1 MRRTAITLLAGFAL
15 VGCGGSD
22 AKIGEA
28 KSAGIP
34 LSIPNQSPDAKLSA
48 KGNAQS
54 IDQYSSPVKQLLQR
68 ANTAVISGLNG
79 VAIESLSQAIGITPE
94 DATLFRM
101 RADVYSLQGEN
112 ANARADFSTAVR
124 LSPNDADLYNFR
136 GYFLMGQ
143 GLGAEARADFDKAI
157 SINPKHGAAL
167 NNRGLLALGGK
178 DYKTAVADFSLAIEA
193 DRNLSDAWNN
203 RGFAQMKLN
212 ELDKAMADIKQALH
226 IKEDYVTAWNNS
238 GLVAMQQE
246 KFADAEKSFA
256 RAMELDPMDARWV
269 NHHRAALIKQNRFA
283 EAQTD
288 ASKIEWLNQ
297 LTNLTQVAGRN
308 ARDPRAWIVR
318 GQHLMDG
325 QQFKAAMQDFNRA
338 LTVSPGNAQALF
350 DRAVAWVRIG
360 DHQKA
365 MLDCDE
371 SIVANPSLEAYSL
384 RGDLWLRLENLDL
397 AIADFESAKRFDEQV
412 AVAYAQRAE
421 KQRAAGATS
430 EADADQARANE
441 IREAMIEK
449 PAAARDTS
457 TAEGFNPDSSV
468 Q

>member
-1 MRRTAITLLAGFAL
+1 MRRAAISLLASVAL

-22 AKIGEA
+22 TKNSEA
-28 KSAGIP
+28 KTAGIP
-34 LSIPNQSPDAKLSA
+34 LSIPNPTAPAASTSA
-48 KGNAQS
+48 TPT
-54 IDQYSSPVKQLLQR
+54 IDQYSAAVKQLIQK
-68 ANTAVISGLNG
+68 ANTAVMSGRNG
-79 VAIESLSQAIGITPE
+79 MAIESLSQAIGITPE

-124 LSPNDADLYNFR
+124 LAPQDPDLYNFR

-143 GLGAEARADFDKAI
+143 GLGADARADFDKAI
-157 SINPKHGAAL
+157 SINPKHAAAL
-167 NNRGLLALGGK
+167 NNRGLLSLAGQ
-178 DYKTAVADFSLAIEA
+178 DYKTAVADFSLAIDA
-193 DRNLSDAWNN
+193 DRSLSDAWNN
-203 RGFAQMKLN
+203 RGFAHMKLN

-226 IKEDYVTAWNNS
+226 LKEDYVTAWNNC

-269 NHHRAALIKQNRFA
+269 NHHRTALIKQNRFA
-283 EAQTD
+283 EAQQD
-288 ASKIEWLNQ
+288 ASKIEWINQ
-297 LTNLTQVAGRN
+297 LSRLTQVAGRN

-325 QQFKAAMQDFNRA
+325 QQFNAAIQDFNRA
-338 LTVSPGNAQALF
+338 LSVSPGNAQALF
-350 DRAVAWVRIG
+350 DRAVAWVKMG
-360 DHQKA
+360 DFQKA

-412 AVAYAQRAE
+412 AVAYEQRAE
-421 KQRAAGATS
+421 KQREAGATA
-430 EADADQARANE
+430 EADADKARAAE

-449 PAAARDTS
+449 PKEAADTT

>member
-15 VGCGGSD
+15 VGCGGSE
-22 AKIGEA
+22 AKNGEA

-34 LSIPNQSPDAKLSA
+34 LSISNPSAPAKSA
-48 KGNAQS
+48 TATPT
-54 IDQYSSPVKQLLQR
+54 IDQYTETVKQLLQK
-68 ANTAVISGLNG
+68 ANAAVVSGRNG
-79 VAIESLSQAIGITPE
+79 IAIESLSQAIGITPE
-94 DATLFRM
+94 DASLFRM
-101 RADVYSLQGEN
+101 RADVYSMLGEN

-124 LSPNDADLYNFR
+124 LSPGDADLYNYR

-143 GLGAEARADFDKAI
+143 GLGADARADFDKAI
-157 SINPKHGAAL
+157 SINPKHSAAL
-167 NNRGLLALGGK
+167 NNRGLLSLAGK
-178 DYKTAVADFSLAIEA
+178 DYKAAVADFSLAIDA

-212 ELDKAMADIKQALH
+212 ELDKAMSDIKQALH
-226 IKEDYVTAWNNS
+226 IKEDYVTAWNNC

-269 NHHRAALIKQNRFA
+269 NHHRTALIKQNRFA
-283 EAQTD
+283 EAQKD
-288 ASKIEWLNQ
+288 ASRIEWLNQ
-297 LTNLTQVAGRN
+297 LGNLTQVAGRN
-308 ARDPRAWIVR
+308 VRDPRAWIVR

-325 QQFKAAMQDFNRA
+325 QEFNAAIQDFNRA
-338 LTVSPGNAQALF
+338 LAVSPGNAQALF
-350 DRAVAWVRIG
+350 DRAVAWVKMG
-360 DHQKA
+360 DYQKA

-412 AVAYAQRAE
+412 AVAYEQRAE
-421 KQRAAGATS
+421 KQRQAGAAA

-449 PAAARDTS
+449 PAAARDNS
-457 TAEGFNPDSSV
+457 VAEGFNPDSSV

>member
-1 MRRTAITLLAGFAL
+1 MRRAAISLLASVAL

-22 AKIGEA
+22 TKNSEA
-28 KSAGIP
+28 KTAGIQ
-34 LSIPNQSPDAKLSA
+34 LSIPNPTAPAASTSA
-48 KGNAQS
+48 TPT
-54 IDQYSSPVKQLLQR
+54 IDQYSAAVKQLIQK
-68 ANTAVISGLNG
+68 ANTAVMSGRNG
-79 VAIESLSQAIGITPE
+79 MAIESLSQAIGITPE

-124 LSPNDADLYNFR
+124 LAPQDPDLYNFR

-143 GLGAEARADFDKAI
+143 GLGADARADFDKAI
-157 SINPKHGAAL
+157 SINPKHAAAL
-167 NNRGLLALGGK
+167 NNRGLLSLAGQ
-178 DYKTAVADFSLAIEA
+178 DYKTAVADFSLAIDA
-193 DRNLSDAWNN
+193 DRSLSDAWNN
-203 RGFAQMKLN
+203 RGFAHMKLN

-226 IKEDYVTAWNNS
+226 LKEDYVTAWNNC

-246 KFADAEKSFA
+246 KFADAEKSFG

-269 NHHRAALIKQNRFA
+269 NHHRTALIKQNRFA
-283 EAQTD
+283 EAQQD
-288 ASKIEWLNQ
+288 ASKIEWINQ
-297 LTNLTQVAGRN
+297 LSRLTQVAGRN

-325 QQFKAAMQDFNRA
+325 QQFNAAIQDFNRA
-338 LTVSPGNAQALF
+338 LSVSPGNAQALF
-350 DRAVAWVRIG
+350 DRAVAWVKMG
-360 DHQKA
+360 DFQKA

-412 AVAYAQRAE
+412 AVAYEQRAE
-421 KQRAAGATS
+421 KQREAGATAES
-430 EADADQARANE
+430 EADQARAAE

-449 PAAARDTS
+449 PKEAADTT

>member
-15 VGCGGSD
+15 VGCGGS
-22 AKIGEA
+22 EA
-28 KSAGIP
+28 KNGAAKTAGIP
-34 LSIPNQSPDAKLSA
+34 LSIPNQSPAPASVKTTPT
-48 KGNAQS
+48 
-54 IDQYSSPVKQLLQR
+54 IDQYTSAVKQLIQK
-68 ANTAVISGLNG
+68 ANTAVLSGRNG
-79 VAIESLSQAIGITPE
+79 IAIESLSQAIGITPE

-101 RADVYSLQGEN
+101 RADVYSMLGEN

-124 LSPNDADLYNFR
+124 LAPNDPDLYNFR

-143 GLGAEARADFDKAI
+143 GLGAEARADFDKAVT
-157 SINPKHGAAL
+157 INPKHAAAL
-167 NNRGLLALGGK
+167 NNRGLLSLAGN
-178 DYKTAVADFSLAIEA
+178 DYQAAVTDFSLAIDA

-212 ELDKAMADIKQALH
+212 QPDKAMADIKQALH
-226 IKEDYVTAWNNS
+226 IKEDYVTAWNNC

-269 NHHRAALIKQNRFA
+269 NHHRTALIKQNRFA
-283 EAQTD
+283 EAQQD
-288 ASKIEWLNQ
+288 ANRIEWLNK

-325 QQFKAAMQDFNRA
+325 QQFNAAIQDFNRA
-338 LTVSPGNAQALF
+338 LAVSPGNAQALF
-350 DRAVAWVRIG
+350 DRAVAWVKLG
-360 DHQKA
+360 DDQKA

-371 SIVANPSLEAYSL
+371 SIVADPSLEAYSL

-412 AVAYAQRAE
+412 AVAYEKRAE
-421 KQRAAGATS
+421 KQRQAGATA
-430 EADADQARANE
+430 EADADLTKAKE

-449 PAAARDTS
+449 PAAARDTA
-457 TAEGFNPDSSV
+457 TAEGFNPDAPA

>member
-1 MRRTAITLLAGFAL
+1 MRRAAISLLASVAL

-22 AKIGEA
+22 TKNSEA

-34 LSIPNQSPDAKLSA
+34 LSIPNPTAPVASA
-48 KGNAQS
+48 SATPS
-54 IDQYSSPVKQLLQR
+54 IDQYSAAVKQLIQK
-68 ANTAVISGLNG
+68 ANTAVLSGRNG

-124 LSPNDADLYNFR
+124 LAPLDPDLYNFR

-143 GLGAEARADFDKAI
+143 GLGADARTDFDKAI
-157 SINPKHGAAL
+157 SINPKHAAAL
-167 NNRGLLALGGK
+167 NNRGLLSLAGK
-178 DYKTAVADFSLAIEA
+178 DYKAAVADFSLAIEA
-193 DRNLSDAWNN
+193 DRSLSDAWNN
-203 RGFAQMKLN
+203 RGFAHMKLN
-212 ELDKAMADIKQALH
+212 ELDKAMADIRQALH
-226 IKEDYVTAWNNS
+226 LKEDYVTAWNNC

-269 NHHRAALIKQNRFA
+269 NHHRTALIKQNRFA
-283 EAQTD
+283 EAQQD
-288 ASKIEWLNQ
+288 ASKIEWINQ
-297 LTNLTQVAGRN
+297 LAKLTQVAGRN

-325 QQFKAAMQDFNRA
+325 QQFNAAIQDFNRA
-338 LTVSPGNAQALF
+338 LSVSPGNAQALF
-350 DRAVAWVRIG
+350 DRAVAWVKMG
-360 DHQKA
+360 DYQKA

-412 AVAYAQRAE
+412 AAAYEQRAE
-421 KQRAAGATS
+421 KQRQAGATA
-430 EADADQARANE
+430 EADADQARAKE

-449 PAAARDTS
+449 PRAAADTS

>member
-1 MRRTAITLLAGFAL
+1 MRRAAISLLASVAL

-22 AKIGEA
+22 TKNSEA
-28 KSAGIP
+28 KTAGIQ
-34 LSIPNQSPDAKLSA
+34 LSIPNPTAPAASTSA
-48 KGNAQS
+48 TPT
-54 IDQYSSPVKQLLQR
+54 IDQYSAAVKQLIQK
-68 ANTAVISGLNG
+68 ANTAVMSGRNG
-79 VAIESLSQAIGITPE
+79 MAIESLSQAIGITPE

-124 LSPNDADLYNFR
+124 LAPQDPDLYNFR

-143 GLGAEARADFDKAI
+143 GLGADARADFDKAI
-157 SINPKHGAAL
+157 SINPKHAAAL
-167 NNRGLLALGGK
+167 NNRGLLSLAGQ
-178 DYKTAVADFSLAIEA
+178 DYKTAVADFSLAIDA
-193 DRNLSDAWNN
+193 DRSLSDAWNN
-203 RGFAQMKLN
+203 RGFAHMKLN

-226 IKEDYVTAWNNS
+226 LKEDYVTAWNNC

-269 NHHRAALIKQNRFA
+269 NHHRTALIKQNRFA
-283 EAQTD
+283 EAQQD
-288 ASKIEWLNQ
+288 ASKIEWINQ
-297 LTNLTQVAGRN
+297 LSRLTQVAGRN

-325 QQFKAAMQDFNRA
+325 QQFNAAIQDFNRA
-338 LTVSPGNAQALF
+338 LSVSPGNAQALF
-350 DRAVAWVRIG
+350 DRAVAWVKMG
-360 DHQKA
+360 DFQKA

-412 AVAYAQRAE
+412 AVAYEQRAE
-421 KQRAAGATS
+421 KQREAGATAES
-430 EADADQARANE
+430 EADQARAAE

-449 PAAARDTS
+449 PKEAADTT

>member
-1 MRRTAITLLAGFAL
+1 MRRAAISLLASVAL

-22 AKIGEA
+22 TKNSEA
-28 KSAGIP
+28 KTAGIQ
-34 LSIPNQSPDAKLSA
+34 LSIPNPTAPAASTSA
-48 KGNAQS
+48 TPT
-54 IDQYSSPVKQLLQR
+54 IDQYSAAVKQLIQK
-68 ANTAVISGLNG
+68 ANTAVMSGRNG
-79 VAIESLSQAIGITPE
+79 MAIESLSQAIGITPE

-124 LSPNDADLYNFR
+124 LAPQDPDLYNFR

-143 GLGAEARADFDKAI
+143 GLGADARADFDKAI
-157 SINPKHGAAL
+157 SINPKHAAAL
-167 NNRGLLALGGK
+167 NNRGLLSLAGQ
-178 DYKTAVADFSLAIEA
+178 DYKTAVADFSLAIDA
-193 DRNLSDAWNN
+193 DRSLSDAWNN
-203 RGFAQMKLN
+203 RGFAHMKLN

-226 IKEDYVTAWNNS
+226 LKEDYVTAWNNC

-269 NHHRAALIKQNRFA
+269 NHHRTALIKQNRFA
-283 EAQTD
+283 EAQQD
-288 ASKIEWLNQ
+288 ASKIEWINQ
-297 LTNLTQVAGRN
+297 LSRLTQVAGRN

-325 QQFKAAMQDFNRA
+325 QQFNAAIQDFNRA
-338 LTVSPGNAQALF
+338 LSVSPGNAQALF
-350 DRAVAWVRIG
+350 DRAVAWVKMG
-360 DHQKA
+360 DFQKA

-412 AVAYAQRAE
+412 AVAYEQRAE
-421 KQRAAGATS
+421 KQREAGATA
-430 EADADQARANE
+430 EADADKARAAE

-449 PAAARDTS
+449 PKEAADTT

>member
-15 VGCGGSD
+15 VGCGGSE
-22 AKIGEA
+22 AKNGEA
-28 KSAGIP
+28 KSVGIP
-34 LSIPNQSPDAKLSA
+34 LSIPNQSPDAKISPTA
-48 KGNAQS
+48 TPT
-54 IDQYSSPVKQLLQR
+54 IDQYTAAVSQLIQK
-68 ANTAVISGLNG
+68 ANSAVLSGRNG
-79 VAIESLSQAIGITPE
+79 IAIESLSQAIGITAE

-101 RADVYSLQGEN
+101 RADVYSMQGEN

-124 LSPNDADLYNFR
+124 LAPNDPDLYNFR

-157 SINPKHGAAL
+157 SINPKHAAAL
-167 NNRGLLALGGK
+167 NNRGLLSLAGK
-178 DYKTAVADFSLAIEA
+178 DYKAAVTDFSLAIDA

-212 ELDKAMADIKQALH
+212 ELDKAMSDIKQALH
-226 IKEDYVTAWNNS
+226 IKEDYVTAWNNC

-246 KFADAEKSFA
+246 KFADAEKAFG

-283 EAQTD
+283 EAQQD
-288 ASKIEWLNQ
+288 ANKIEWLNQ

-325 QQFKAAMQDFNRA
+325 QQFNAAIQDFNRA

-350 DRAVAWVRIG
+350 DRAVAWVKTG
-360 DHQKA
+360 DYQKA

-384 RGDLWLRLENLDL
+384 RGDLWLRMENLDL

-412 AVAYAQRAE
+412 AVAYEQRAE
-421 KQRAAGATS
+421 KQRQAGATA
-430 EADADQARANE
+430 EADADQARAKE

-449 PAAARDTS
+449 PAAAADTT

>member
-15 VGCGGSD
+15 VGCGGS
-22 AKIGEA
+22 EA
-28 KSAGIP
+28 RNSDTKSAGIP
-34 LSIPNQSPDAKLSA
+34 LSIPNPVPDANASA
-48 KGNAQS
+48 KATTQT
-54 IDQYSSPVKQLLQR
+54 IDQYSSAVKQLIQK
-68 ANTAVISGLNG
+68 ANAAVMSGRNG

-94 DATLFRM
+94 DASLFRM

-124 LSPNDADLYNFR
+124 LSPNDPNLYNFR

-167 NNRGLLALGGK
+167 NNRGLLALAGK
-178 DYKTAVADFSLAIEA
+178 DYKAAVADFSLAIEA

-203 RGFAQMKLN
+203 RGFARMKLN
-212 ELDKAMADIKQALH
+212 ELDQAMADIKQALR
-226 IKEDYVTAWNNS
+226 IKEDYVTAWNNC

-283 EAQTD
+283 DAQAD
-288 ASKIEWLNQ
+288 ANRIEWLNQ
-297 LTNLTQVAGRN
+297 LANLTQTAGRN

-325 QQFKAAMQDFNRA
+325 QQYTAAIQDFNRA
-338 LTVSPGNAQALF
+338 LSVSPGNAQALF
-350 DRAVAWVRIG
+350 DRAVAWVRMG
-360 DHQKA
+360 DYQKA

-371 SIVANPSLEAYSL
+371 SLVANPSLEAYSL
-384 RGDLWLRLENLDL
+384 RGDLWMRLENLDL
-397 AIADFESAKRFDEQV
+397 AIADYEAAKRFDEQV
-412 AVAYAQRAE
+412 AEAYELRAE
-421 KQRAAGATS
+421 KQRAAGATA
-430 EADADQARANE
+430 EADADQVRAKE

-449 PAAARDTS
+449 PTEARDTS
-457 TAEGFNPDSSV
+457 TADGFNPDSSV

>member
-1 MRRTAITLLAGFAL
+1 MRRAAISLLASVAL

-22 AKIGEA
+22 TKNSEA
-28 KSAGIP
+28 KTAGIQ
-34 LSIPNQSPDAKLSA
+34 LSIPNPTAPAASTSA
-48 KGNAQS
+48 TPT
-54 IDQYSSPVKQLLQR
+54 IDQYSAAVKQLIQK
-68 ANTAVISGLNG
+68 ANTAVMSGRNG
-79 VAIESLSQAIGITPE
+79 MAIESLSQAIGITPE

-124 LSPNDADLYNFR
+124 LAPQDPDLYNFR

-143 GLGAEARADFDKAI
+143 GLGADARADFDKAI
-157 SINPKHGAAL
+157 SINPKHAAAL
-167 NNRGLLALGGK
+167 NNRGLLSLAGQ
-178 DYKTAVADFSLAIEA
+178 DYKTAVADFSLAIDA
-193 DRNLSDAWNN
+193 DRSLSDAWNN
-203 RGFAQMKLN
+203 RGFAHMKLN

-226 IKEDYVTAWNNS
+226 LKEDYVTAWNNC

-256 RAMELDPMDARWV
+256 RAMEVDPMDARWV
-269 NHHRAALIKQNRFA
+269 NHHRTALIKQNRFA
-283 EAQTD
+283 EAQQD
-288 ASKIEWLNQ
+288 ASKIEWINQ
-297 LTNLTQVAGRN
+297 LSRLTQVAGRN

-325 QQFKAAMQDFNRA
+325 QQFNAAIQDFNRA
-338 LTVSPGNAQALF
+338 LSVSPGNAQALF
-350 DRAVAWVRIG
+350 DRAVAWVKMG
-360 DHQKA
+360 DFQKA

-412 AVAYAQRAE
+412 AVAYEQRAE
-421 KQRAAGATS
+421 KQREAGATAES
-430 EADADQARANE
+430 EADQARAAE

-449 PAAARDTS
+449 PKEAADTT